1 MGMCCLRGLLVESIL
16 TVPKLAY
23 GHVETTRGG
32 YNTALTW
39 QMLPDKKAPFICLWS
54 LGGSGRYWQ
63 AKNSAIYIDLY
74 DSFDQK
80 TPEQIIQSLD
90 SMLAALVKEYDPT
103 VHCGPDGKPLDNN
116 TGKLVAS
123 QLVNTPKWS
132 PITNPGNRDLVA
144 LDTFRNWLFTKTP
157 GSNIGI
163 VKLDSINVGYKRGL
177 IDHIIMMNKF
187 TTPPNLPSLTEPIYY
202 QDKIRLRTQDN
213 RYVCQTWEGESTINV
228 GTITIPAPS
237 PFVSDMKRQRRLT
250 LVDTPTEACNFIL
263 RDYDFSPVKPL
274 PYSGNLAADTQD
286 TRGNFRMIPVGV
298 QPTGSQALP
307 ENTTISANLDLGGLL
322 YWGVSWDGA
331 NNQETFAFFDPNNM
345 SNDGQLYNGSR
356 VLVRAMLNATD
367 NNFLKAFNAFAEGTV
382 RLLPFTGDGLAD
394 ALRKDPSH
402 QIFWTIGK
410 DPDRAEVP
418 RLFAASPGALLT
430 NEFVIELV
438 PGAEPR

>member
-1 MGMCCLRGLLVESIL
+1 VGDIGRPRTLRSTLISTTVLIKRPKNRSSNLWILCWLL
-16 TVPKLAY
+16 
-23 GHVETTRGG
+23 
-32 YNTALTW
+32 
-39 QMLPDKKAPFICLWS
+39 
-54 LGGSGRYWQ
+54 GS
-63 AKNSAIYIDLY
+63 
-74 DSFDQK
+74 
-80 TPEQIIQSLD
+80 
-90 SMLAALVKEYDPT
+90 KEYDPT
-103 VHCGPDGKPLDNN
+103 VHYGPDGKPLDNN

-163 VKLDSINVGYKRGL
+163 VKLDFINVGYKRGL

-213 RYVCQTWEGESTINV
+213 RYVCQTREGESTINV

-263 RDYDFSPVKPL
+263 RGYDFSPVKPL
-274 PYSGNLAADTQD
+274 PYSGNLTADTQD
-286 TRGNFRMIPVGV
+286 ARGNFRMIPVGV
-298 QPTGSQALP
+298 QPTGSGALP

-331 NNQETFAFFDPNNM
+331 NNRETFAFFDPNNM

-367 NNFLKAFNAFAEGTV
+367 NNFLKAFDAFAEGTV
-382 RLLPFTGDGLAD
+382 RLLPFAGDGLAD

-418 RLFAASPGALLT
+418 RLFAASPGTLLT

-438 PGAEPR
+438 PGAGPR